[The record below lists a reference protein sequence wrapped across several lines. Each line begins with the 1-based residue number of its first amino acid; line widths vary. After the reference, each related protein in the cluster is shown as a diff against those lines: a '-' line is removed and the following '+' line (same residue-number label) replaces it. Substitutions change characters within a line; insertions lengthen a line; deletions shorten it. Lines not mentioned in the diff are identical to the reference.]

1 MSISQEMQSYSVID
15 NCFFSVNSYT
25 KKKRIRCKQLTE
37 VICIL
42 NKVMELAIFFLIF
55 FFHFWGFCLFVCFFN
70 LDTFRIYGSLIFGI
84 E

>member
-55 FFHFWGFCLFVCFFN
+55 FSIFGDFVCLFVF
-70 LDTFRIYGSLIFGI
+70 LI
-84 E
+84 